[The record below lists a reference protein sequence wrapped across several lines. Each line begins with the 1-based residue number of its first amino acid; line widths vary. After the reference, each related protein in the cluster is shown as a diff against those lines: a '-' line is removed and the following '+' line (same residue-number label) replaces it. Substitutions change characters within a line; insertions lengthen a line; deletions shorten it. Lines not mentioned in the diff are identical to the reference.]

1 MSTFTQR
8 AATAGPREFEFG
20 DPTPNAVGRKAL
32 VPHEGCVVHIEQ
44 DSAPRLMWFGEDLLS
59 VKMPAGTRVMY
70 PNPTIPGL
78 PDRAAAIHYALA
90 HPEEMEPL
98 AALLWPGMKVTIAI
112 DDISLPLPKMP
123 RPDVRESVL
132 TVLLE
137 RLAEKGIED
146 VHIIIATSYHRRMA
160 PFEIRRVRPPDLRE
174 HQPRSHGW
182 RQQVRGGRPVRLSR
196 SPGPPYAA
204 DDSRLR
210 FLFRPHA
217 LGHDALLRPYRENH
231 QQELEGLSDRNG
243 LEQPDV
249 RPQAPVLHQERG
261 PPHGAR
267 PDDVPDSA
275 IRPRQTSAPGQA
287 KNPVRRAGRLRAD
300 CHPRRRH
307 PAHARKDPVV
317 LLCPVLLS
325 ASGTDGRRRVRHSLH
340 LAV

>member
-32 VPHEGCVVHIEQ
+32 VPHEGCVVHLEQ

-160 PFEIRRVRPPDLRE
+160 PFEIRRAVGGQLRTRTHTAIVPDACQRE
-174 HQPRSHGW
+174 SPMRNK
-182 RQQVRGGRPVRLSR
+182 RG
-196 SPGPPYAA
+196 
-204 DDSRLR
+204 
-210 FLFRPHA
+210 
-217 LGHDALLRPYRENH
+217 
-231 QQELEGLSDRNG
+231 
-243 LEQPDV
+243 
-249 RPQAPVLHQERG
+249 RPQA
-261 PPHGAR
+261 
-267 PDDVPDSA
+267 SA
-275 IRPRQTSAPGQA
+275 QVSQLA
-287 KNPVRRAGRLRAD
+287 KNRLTTL
-300 CHPRRRH
+300 
-307 PAHARKDPVV
+307 AR
-317 LLCPVLLS
+317 
-325 ASGTDGRRRVRHSLH
+325 
-340 LAV
+340 